1 MRCIRAHKLEEN
13 NEAPRGIRN
22 KKKGK
27 ILTITHFFIV
37 ISDHSIGSFANP
49 NRIHF
54 GTIAIVY

>member
-1 MRCIRAHKLEEN
+1 MRHRAGLE
-13 NEAPRGIRN
+13 I